1 MIEPLV
7 VYVDCDDTLVRTA
20 GSKRIPVS
28 GVAEHVR
35 RLFAEGAELYCWSTA
50 GAAYAR
56 RTAEEL
62 RLADCFAGYLPKPQ
76 VMIDDQPVSDWRR
89 TIEIYPGQV
98 GPMSVEAYRR
108 RLDPSAG

>member
-1 MIEPLV
+1 MSDRLV

-35 RLFAEGAELYCWSTA
+35 KLFAEGAELYCWSTA

-56 RTAEEL
+56 ATADEMKL
-62 RLADCFAGYLPKPQ
+62 TDCFAGFLPKPH
-76 VMIDDQPVSDWRR
+76 VLIDDQAVSAWRR
-89 TIEIYPGQV
+89 TIEIFPGQV
-98 GPMSVEAYRR
+98 SSMSVETYRQR
-108 RLDPSAG
+108 MDGK